1 VASRLSPCRAAST
14 MRTLSLDAK
23 SVITR
28 SKRYLCYLYEFD
40 MNHLPYSILTAS
52 NSNHYLLGSLLPVG
66 RAEILR
72 RGNAEKAWSTAADGA
87 I

>member
-1 VASRLSPCRAAST
+1 
-14 MRTLSLDAK
+14 MRTLSLDVK
-23 SVITR
+23 SVIMR
-28 SKRYLCYLYEFD
+28 SKRDLCYLYEFD

-52 NSNHYLLGSLLPVG
+52 NSNHSLLGNLLPVG
-66 RAEILR
+66 RAEILRR